1 MTTESTN
8 QTTEADKA
16 QYRLWHIPQIPGKS
30 FKVESSNLEY
40 LANLCDVL
48 QRYDLFQYE
57 NNIKPDYVNI
67 SGIEVWEDV
76 GEGYHWYSLDDCE
89 VSDII
94 GYEFVS

>member
-1 MTTESTN
+1 METENVNKT
-8 QTTEADKA
+8 

-57 NNIKPDYVNI
+57 NNIKPNYANI
-67 SGIEVWEDV
+67 TGIEVWEDN
-76 GEGYHWYSLDDCE
+76 GEVYGWYALDDCE

-94 GYEFVS
+94 GYEFIS

>member
-8 QTTEADKA
+8 QAPQADKA
-16 QYRLWHIPQIPGKS
+16 QYRLWHIPQIPSKS

-57 NNIKPDYVNI
+57 NNIKPDYANI

-76 GEGYHWYSLDDCE
+76 GEGYSWYSLDDCE
-89 VSDII
+89 ISDIL